1 MAIEIIHFTSNQ
13 LARHGFRGLIANDE
27 KYVLKDCTIHDDLKD
42 CISSATSLVVIND
55 VELGDDLKELV
66 MDIHDQSSST
76 PILLI
81 ADTSETGNVLKAVDL
96 GVNGFLTKEC
106 DSDEIIHSVHALIK
120 GERFFCNNV
129 LNILLD
135 KSSIEEEEDCTPTT
149 LSEREIEI
157 TQHIADGLT
166 SRKIADKL
174 FISPHTVQTHRKNI
188 MRKLKVNSVTELVVY
203 AMKTGLVEEQA
214 D

>member
-42 CISSATSLVVIND
+42 CISGSTSLVVIND
-55 VELGDDLKELV
+55 VALGDDLKELV

-81 ADTSETGNVLKAVDL
+81 ADTSETGNVLRAVDL

-157 TQHIADGLT
+157 TQLIADGLT

-188 MRKLKVNSVTELVVY
+188 MRKLKVNSVSELVVY
-203 AMKTGLVEEQA
+203 AMKAGLVAGQS
-214 D
+214 

>member
-42 CISSATSLVVIND
+42 CISGSTSLVVIND
-55 VELGDDLKELV
+55 VALGDDLKELV

-81 ADTSETGNVLKAVDL
+81 ADTSETGNVLRAVDL

-157 TQHIADGLT
+157 TQLIADGLT

-188 MRKLKVNSVTELVVY
+188 MRKLKVNSVSELVVY
-203 AMKTGLVEEQA
+203 AMKAGLVEGQS
-214 D
+214 